1 MSYQLLTPPE
11 LDSKKP
17 ADEGSPAGAEEPHL
31 LLQTEGSIWAS
42 LVANLRDVFAP
53 VKQAPLELTSKPAED
68 TLSIRDEP
76 LWKTLVA
83 SVRDVFSPPKQ
94 APLELTSK
102 PAEDTLSVRE
112 EPIWKTLSNSVKDLL
127 FPRKLAPLQ
136 LTSQAVPIADPFA
149 LPLQRRLGPGLVSMI
164 VVIGGTLAVLFW
176 NGLRVRAVPPKTPTE
191 VVDLKPYT
199 PIAPPKMDVMGGG
212 GGGGDHDL
220 VQVSKGRIPKL
231 DNKQITPPQI
241 VRNDNPKLA
250 VEPTIIM
257 PKNIPLP
264 QVDMPNL
271 GMPTSTQVQLA
282 SNGTGAHGG
291 MGSGSNGGLGSGSGG
306 GYGPGSGGGTGGG
319 VYHVGG
325 GVSPPTVISSVDPEY
340 SDEARRA
347 KYTGIVVVSL
357 IVDTQGNPQHVS
369 VIRRLGMGLD
379 EKAVEAVRQY
389 KFKPAMY
396 QGHAVPVE
404 VNIEVNFQI
413 Y

>member
-11 LDSKKP
+11 LDPDKAATQALP
-17 ADEGSPAGAEEPHL
+17 ASDDEPRLLVESEGSM
-31 LLQTEGSIWAS
+31 WAS
-42 LVANLRDVFAP
+42 LVANLKDLFAP

-68 TLSIRDEP
+68 TLSIR
-76 LWKTLVA
+76 
-83 SVRDVFSPPKQ
+83 
-94 APLELTSK
+94 
-102 PAEDTLSVRE
+102 E
-112 EPIWKTLSNSVKDLL
+112 EPIWKTLGANIQDVL
-127 FPRKLAPLQ
+127 FPRKLPPLQ
-136 LTSQAVPIADPFA
+136 LTSQAVAIADPFA
-149 LPLQRRLGPGLVSMI
+149 VPLPRKLGPGVAAMI
-164 VVIGGTLAVLFW
+164 LVIGSTLALLFW
-176 NGLRVRAVPPKTPTE
+176 ANLRVRAIPPKTPTE

-199 PIAPPKMDVMGGG
+199 PVAPPKLTAMGGG

-220 VQVSKGRIPKL
+220 VQVSQGRIPKL
-231 DNKQITPPQI
+231 DTKQITPPQI
-241 VRNDNPKLA
+241 VRNDHPKLA
-250 VEPTIIM
+250 VEPTIVM

-271 GMPTSTQVQLA
+271 GMPTSNQVQLA

-291 MGSGSNGGLGSGSGG
+291 MGSGSSGGLGAGSGS

-357 IVDTQGNPQHVS
+357 IVDAQGNPQHVN
-369 VIRRLGMGLD
+369 VVRRLGMGLD

-389 KFKPAMY
+389 KFKPAMF

>member
-11 LDSKKP
+11 LDQDRP
-17 ADEGSPAGAEEPHL
+17 ADAGLHASSEEPHL
-31 LLQTEGSIWAS
+31 LVETEGSMWSS
-42 LVANLRDVFAP
+42 LVANLRDFFAP
-53 VKQAPLELTSKPAED
+53 VKQAPLQLTSKPAED
-68 TLSIRDEP
+68 T
-76 LWKTLVA
+76 
-83 SVRDVFSPPKQ
+83 F
-94 APLELTSK
+94 
-102 PAEDTLSVRE
+102 SVRE
-112 EPIWKTLSNSVKDLL
+112 EPFWKTLSANIQDTL
-127 FPRKLAPLQ
+127 FPRKLPPLQ
-136 LTSQAVPIADPFA
+136 LTSKAVPIADPFA
-149 LPLQRRLGPGLVSMI
+149 RPLGRRLGPGLVAMLL
-164 VVIGGTLAVLFW
+164 VTGVALATLFW
-176 NGLRVRAVPPKTPTE
+176 VNLRVRAIPPKTPVE

-199 PIAPPKMDVMGGG
+199 PIAAPKLTTMGGG

-231 DNKQITPPQI
+231 DTKQITPPQI
-241 VRNDNPKLA
+241 IRNDHPKLP
-250 VEPTIIM
+250 VEPTIVM

-264 QVDMPNL
+264 QTDMPNL
-271 GMPTSTQVQLA
+271 GMPTSSQVQLA
-282 SNGTGAHGG
+282 SNGTGARGG
-291 MGSGSNGGLGSGSGG
+291 MGSGSSGGLGSGTGG

-357 IVDTQGNPQHVS
+357 IVDAQGNPQHVN
-369 VIRRLGMGLD
+369 VVRRLGMGLD
-379 EKAVEAVRQY
+379 EKAIEAVRQY
-389 KFKPAMY
+389 KFKPAMF

>member
-1 MSYQLLTPPE
+1 MSNQLLTPADLDPDK
-11 LDSKKP
+11 LDS
-17 ADEGSPAGAEEPHL
+17 AGLHAGGGEPNL
-31 LLQTEGSIWAS
+31 LVETEGSMWAS

-53 VKQAPLELTSKPAED
+53 AKQAPLELTSRPAED
-68 TLSIRDEP
+68 TLSIREEP
-76 LWKTLVA
+76 VWKTLAA
-83 SVRDVFSPPKQ
+83 SVQ
-94 APLELTSK
+94 
-102 PAEDTLSVRE
+102 
-112 EPIWKTLSNSVKDLL
+112 DLF
-127 FPRKLAPLQ
+127 FPRKLPPLQ
-136 LTSQAVPIADPFA
+136 LTSQAVAVADPFA
-149 LPLQRRLGPGLVSMI
+149 LPLQRRLGPGVAALFLV
-164 VVIGGTLAVLFW
+164 VGTTAALLLWV
-176 NGLRVRAVPPKTPTE
+176 NLRVRAIPPKVPTE

-199 PIAPPKMDVMGGG
+199 PVAPPKLSMMGGG
-212 GGGGDHDL
+212 GGGGDRDL
-220 VQVSKGRIPKL
+220 VQVSKGKIPKL
-231 DNKQITPPQI
+231 STRQITPPQI
-241 VRNDNPKLA
+241 VRNDHPKLA
-250 VEPTIIM
+250 VEPTIVM

-271 GMPTSTQVQLA
+271 GMPTSNQVQLA

-291 MGSGSNGGLGSGSGG
+291 MGSGSSGGLGAGSGS
-306 GYGPGSGGGTGGG
+306 GYGPGSGGGTGGS

-357 IVDTQGNPQHVS
+357 IVDAQGNPQHVN
-369 VIRRLGMGLD
+369 VVRRLGMGLD

-389 KFKPAMY
+389 KFKPAMF

>member
-1 MSYQLLTPPE
+1 MSNQLLTPPE
-11 LDSKKP
+11 LDPEKLS
-17 ADEGSPAGAEEPHL
+17 GQTLPAGADEPQL
-31 LLQTEGSIWAS
+31 LVDTEGSMWSS
-42 LVANLRDVFAP
+42 LIANLRDVFAP
-53 VKQAPLELTSKPAED
+53 VKQAPLELTSRPAED
-68 TLSIRDEP
+68 TLSIREVP
-76 LWKTLVA
+76 VWKTLTEGV
-83 SVRDVFSPPKQ
+83 Q
-94 APLELTSK
+94 
-102 PAEDTLSVRE
+102 
-112 EPIWKTLSNSVKDLL
+112 DLL
-127 FPRKLAPLQ
+127 FPRKLPPLQ
-136 LTSQAVPIADPFA
+136 LTSAPVAIADPFA
-149 LPLQRRLGPGLVSMI
+149 VPLQRRLGPGVAAMILV
-164 VVIGGTLAVLFW
+164 VGTTLALLFW
-176 NGLRVRAVPPKTPTE
+176 VNLRVRAIAPKTKAD

-231 DNKQITPPQI
+231 DTKQITPPQI
-241 VRNDNPKLA
+241 VRNDHPKLA
-250 VEPTIIM
+250 VEPTIVM
-257 PKNIPLP
+257 PKNIALP

-282 SNGTGAHGG
+282 SNGTGSNAG
-291 MGSGSNGGLGSGSGG
+291 MGSGAHGGLGSGTGG

-325 GVSPPTVISSVDPEY
+325 GVSPPTVLSSVDPEY

-369 VIRRLGMGLD
+369 VVRRLGMGLD
-379 EKAVEAVRQY
+379 EKAIEAVRQY
-389 KFKPAMY
+389 KFKPAMF
-396 QGHAVPVE
+396 QGRAVPVE

>member
-11 LDSKKP
+11 LDPDKVAHQGLS
-17 ADEGSPAGAEEPHL
+17 AGTDEPHL
-31 LLQTEGSIWAS
+31 LVETEGSMWAS

-68 TLSIRDEP
+68 TLSIR
-76 LWKTLVA
+76 
-83 SVRDVFSPPKQ
+83 
-94 APLELTSK
+94 
-102 PAEDTLSVRE
+102 E
-112 EPIWKTLSNSVKDLL
+112 EPIWKTLSTNVQDFL
-127 FPRKLAPLQ
+127 FPRKLPPLQ
-136 LTSQAVPIADPFA
+136 LTSQAVQVADPFA
-149 LPLQRRLGPGLVSMI
+149 RPLQRRLGPGLAAMI
-164 VVIGGTLAVLFW
+164 LVIGSTVAVLLW
-176 NGLRVRAVPPKTPTE
+176 NGLGVRAIPPKTPTE

-199 PIAPPKMDVMGGG
+199 PMAPPKMSMMGGG

-231 DNKQITPPQI
+231 DTKQITPPQI
-241 VRNDNPKLA
+241 IRNDHPKLA
-250 VEPTIIM
+250 VEPTIVM

-271 GMPTSTQVQLA
+271 GMPTSNQVQLA

-291 MGSGSNGGLGSGSGG
+291 MGSGSSGGLGSGTGG

-369 VIRRLGMGLD
+369 VVRRLGMGLD

-389 KFKPAMY
+389 KFKPAMF